1 MNPWEPKSMNSSFA
15 IRAAAPSA
23 DMAALAQACHAL
35 WMATLLL
42 MTAFM
47 QTPAPAHRLL
57 LARRI
62 ARNFATLRG
71 EPCFNSGTQAS
82 FARLQARWER
92 KAQLLSP
99 EGVQDEGAIGWLRRL
114 LPR

>member
-1 MNPWEPKSMNSSFA
+1 
-15 IRAAAPSA
+15 
-23 DMAALAQACHAL
+23 MAALAEACNAL
-35 WMATLLL
+35 WMATLSL

-47 QTPAPAHRLL
+47 QTSAPAHRLM

-71 EPCFNSGTQAS
+71 EPCFNAGTQAS
-82 FARLQARWER
+82 FGRLQARWER
-92 KAQLLSP
+92 RAQLLSP
-99 EGVQDEGAIGWLRRL
+99 EGVRDEGAMGWLRRL